1 MVTLKQIRTKAP
13 KSLKR
18 RIKHLLVPHA
28 ANQYRPHLIRWQGLA
43 IVAVLALCVQIGYST
58 LSSGK
63 VAVLGR
69 TSTISST
76 ELLDKTNAERMLE
89 GLPSLTI
96 NAKLNDAAF
105 MKAKDMFAY
114 NYWAHESPTGVTPW
128 KWLGDAEY
136 DYDVAGENLAK
147 NYTDASST
155 VAAWMASETH
165 RANILDE
172 RYKDVGFAVV
182 EDVLNG
188 RETTV
193 VVAYYGRAVEGMV
206 SAATDQ
212 KKIENAPAI
221 QGISNPVAYVG
232 SALQSLSPVTLGV
245 LALLVV
251 IGIVALVTHHYRNK
265 LPKSFRNSWKRHHA
279 AYTLTIIVCVF
290 MLIVV
295 STGGGQI

>member
-155 VAAWMASETH
+155 VAAWMASE
-165 RANILDE
+165 
-172 RYKDVGFAVV
+172 VS
-182 EDVLNG
+182 
-188 RETTV
+188 
-193 VVAYYGRAVEGMV
+193 
-206 SAATDQ
+206 SAANSIL
-212 KKIENAPAI
+212 KRAFPLKE
-221 QGISNPVAYVG
+221 
-232 SALQSLSPVTLGV
+232 
-245 LALLVV
+245 
-251 IGIVALVTHHYRNK
+251 IV
-265 LPKSFRNSWKRHHA
+265 
-279 AYTLTIIVCVF
+279 
-290 MLIVV
+290 
-295 STGGGQI
+295 